1 MGIKDLTPDF
11 TRKNLALF
19 SQKKCKVLQGF
30 RGMFF
35 GFSLDFFLAS
45 PAAGPDNVKFDFVIA
60 QTGDVNAAAA
70 RSGTGIAKI
79 R

>member
-1 MGIKDLTPDF
+1 
-11 TRKNLALF
+11 
-19 SQKKCKVLQGF
+19 
-30 RGMFF
+30 MFF